1 MTIISYLSND
11 LSKHILMTF
20 TEHNLGDLF
29 NTTSENNDESI
40 CYVLSK
46 NEGMSVSH

>member
-20 TEHNLGDLF
+20 TEHIAIF